1 MEAEFHAVDRL
12 DGCMEFKE
20 VLSTACNVFDAFKR
34 KHVLGILRT
43 FSDERRVLIRKGLVS
58 SESMWNFIS
67 Q

>member
-1 MEAEFHAVDRL
+1 MEAELHAVDRL
-12 DGCMEFKE
+12 DGCMEFKQ
-20 VLSTACNVFDAFKR
+20 VPSAACNILDAFKQ

-58 SESMWNFIS
+58 FGVHVEF

>member
-1 MEAEFHAVDRL
+1 MLLIAWMGAWSSSRF
-12 DGCMEFKE
+12 
-20 VLSTACNVFDAFKR
+20 FDAFKQ

-58 SESMWNFIS
+58 FGVHVEF